1 MKTFSKFNLSPGI
14 QRVLEEKKFLQPT
27 PIQEKVIPQILDS
40 SQDLIAIAQTGT
52 GKTAAFSLPILTKM
66 DTRDRNVQTVVLSPT
81 RELAM
86 QIAEDIKDFSKYM
99 RDVHVVV
106 VYGGSPVQNQIRE
119 IKRGAQIVVGTP
131 GRMLDLLKRK
141 VLRLENVQWA
151 ILDEADEMLNM
162 GFLEDIT
169 SILSSM
175 PHEKQTLLF
184 SATMSQT
191 IEKIARRYMQSPMRI
206 EVKATATTQL
216 AITHQFMMVPAR
228 DKVAAF
234 QRYRELHP
242 EMYGIVFCRTK
253 RETQE
258 IGDKLL
264 RDGCPTGVLHGDI
277 EQRHR
282 TRIMDAFKRRETSL
296 LVATDVAAR
305 GIDVE
310 KLTHVIHVGVPEQ
323 VESYTHRSGRTGRA
337 NEKGISMVLA
347 HLREHHALKRIE
359 KMNGITFEEVQV
371 PKREDMIQSDIEK
384 YVKQIDAKT
393 DASPLA
399 KKYVDEMLQDVPKK
413 DMEEVARKALLLAV
427 EDRINK
433 FPVDQMDQSRSK
445 GVKKQQNRTGGS
457 MKTLVISHGRKS
469 NLTVPHLFGMINEV
483 TRGERVDV
491 GQIQIGEK
499 EASFEVPSEYVG
511 KLCSAMSERRFRGKS
526 VNVQEGS
533 EVKRTAE
540 SWKPKKRRKASRY

>member
-1 MKTFSKFNLSPGI
+1 MNTFSKFNLSHGI
-14 QRVLEEKKFLQPT
+14 QRVLEEKKFLEPT
-27 PIQEKVIPQILDS
+27 PIQEKVIPQILES
-40 SQDLIAIAQTGT
+40 TQDLIALAQTGT

-66 DTRDRNVQTVVLSPT
+66 DARERGVQTVILSPT

-99 RDVHVVV
+99 SDIHVVA
-106 VYGGSPVQNQIRE
+106 VYGGFPIQHQIRD

-141 VLRLENVQWA
+141 VLKLENVRWA

-169 SILSSM
+169 SILSAT
-175 PHEKQTLLF
+175 PKEKQTLLF
-184 SATMSQT
+184 SATMSKT
-191 IEKIARRYMQSPMRI
+191 IEKIAKRYMNSSMRI
-206 EVKATATTQL
+206 EVKATPTTQL

-228 DKVAAF
+228 DKLDAF
-234 QRYRELHP
+234 RRYRELHP

-264 RDGCPTGVLHGDI
+264 RDGYPTGVLHGDI

-282 TRIMDAFKRRETSL
+282 TRIMDAFKRKETSL

-359 KMNGITFEEVQV
+359 KTKGITFEEVQV

-384 YVKQIDAKT
+384 YVKRIDAKT
-393 DASPLA
+393 EASPLA
-399 KKYVDEMLQDVPKK
+399 KKYVDEMLKNISK
-413 DMEEVARKALLLAV
+413 EDMEKVARKALLLAV

-433 FPVDQMDQSRSK
+433 FPGENVNRSK
-445 GVKKQQNRTGGS
+445 AKSKAKGR

-483 TRGERVDV
+483 TKGERVDV
-491 GQIQIGEK
+491 GQIQIGDK
-499 EASFEVPSEYVG
+499 EASFEVPSECVG
-511 KLCSAMSERRFRGKS
+511 QLCSAMSERRFRGKS
-526 VNVQEGS
+526 VHVREGS

-540 SWKPKKRRKASRY
+540 SWKPKRRRKSSRY